1 MRQKRKV
8 IADPSASAVDG
19 SCPGGTVQDIVK
31 EELSCTLDPSS
42 IQFGIARWRRVFK
55 NIQDYR
61 LSSAEARFE
70 FNHTKALRTELEELI
85 KQEQICCAHVS
96 WSLDVTPDQLIL
108 TLVADSEALKPIVNA
123 FMPQTNIEAD
133 PEEEQ

>member
-1 MRQKRKV
+1 MF
-8 IADPSASAVDG
+8 
-19 SCPGGTVQDIVK
+19 
-31 EELSCTLDPSS
+31 E
-42 IQFGIARWRRVFK
+42 
-55 NIQDYR
+55 NIQDHR
-61 LSSAEARFE
+61 LSSSDARFE
-70 FNHTKALRTELEELI
+70 FNYTKELKSELEELI